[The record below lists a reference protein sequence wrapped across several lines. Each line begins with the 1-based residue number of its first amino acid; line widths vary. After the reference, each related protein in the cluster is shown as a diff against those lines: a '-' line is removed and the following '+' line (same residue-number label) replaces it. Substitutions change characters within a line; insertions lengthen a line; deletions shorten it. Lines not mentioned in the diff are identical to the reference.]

1 MRPSPDGAHGDD
13 TPVRPHLV
21 RHWLVSHLPLI
32 VLVTAL
38 AGSVAAYL
46 GLPGLRAEVDEVMVI
61 LAEADVTPLRDYLLR
76 YGAWAIVATALLQIV
91 SSLIPPLPSWI
102 LGLVNAMLFG
112 FVPGFIITWTTALL
126 AAGICF
132 WVARL
137 IGRPAVEK
145 FVSRRVVERTDH
157 WVDRHGILAVIVGRL
172 IPFINP
178 DILSYA
184 AGLTSMRTAPFLLG
198 IGLGAIPATLLYTF
212 MGARGIT
219 DVGWLAVVIGVM
231 TLLGLAAWAW
241 RRGRARYRMAG
252 DAIDRGPARKTSS
265 AESDPPG

>member
-1 MRPSPDGAHGDD
+1 LRRDAPPEGAPRHPRP
-13 TPVRPHLV
+13 
-21 RHWLVSHLPLI
+21 HWLVSHLPLI
-32 VLVTAL
+32 TLLVTVGA
-38 AGSVAAYL
+38 SVAAYL
-46 GLPGLRAEVDEVMVI
+46 ALPGLREEVDEVMSI

-76 YGAWAIVATALLQIV
+76 YGAWAIVVTALLQVV

-112 FVPGFIITWTTALL
+112 FAPGFIITWTTALL

-132 WVARL
+132 WVGRL
-137 IGRPAVEK
+137 LGRPAVER
-145 FVSRRVVERTDH
+145 FVSRRVVQRTDH
-157 WVDRHGILAVIVGRL
+157 WVERHGILAVIVGRL

-219 DVGWLAVVIGVM
+219 DVGWLAAAIGVM
-231 TLLGLAAWAW
+231 TLVGLAAWAW
-241 RRGRARYRMAG
+241 RRGRMRYRTA
-252 DAIDRGPARKTSS
+252 AETIDRGER
-265 AESDPPG
+265 DW